1 VTCPSCGAEN
11 PTGKRFC
18 GDCGTALAAVCASC
32 GAENPPEKR
41 FCGDCGASLAAAP
54 EVPVVARAAPVA
66 ERRLVTVLFADL
78 VGFTPLSES
87 RDAEDVR
94 ELLSRYFDAARR
106 LIERFGGTVEKFIG
120 DAVMAVWGTPV
131 ATEDDAERAVRAG
144 LDLIAAVSALGDDA
158 GVPDL
163 RARVGVLTGEAA
175 VTIGATGQGM
185 VAGDLVNTAA
195 RVQAVAQPGTL
206 LVGESTRRAS
216 EQTIAY
222 EDAGEHELK
231 GKSEPVQ
238 LWRALRIVAGAR
250 GQLKSAGLE
259 APFVGRER
267 ELRLVKQLFHTSA
280 EDRKAHLISVTGI
293 AGIGKSRLA
302 WEFYKYFDGI
312 VETVWWH
319 RGRCL
324 SYGEGV
330 TYWALADMV
339 RMRCRIAEDETEE
352 SGAAKVRATI
362 AEHVVDPDERAF
374 VEQPLLQ
381 LLGWGGGEQGERH
394 QLFAAWRLFFER
406 LSDSNPLVLVF
417 EDLQWADESLLDFIE
432 YLLEWSRNHPVLVF
446 ALARPELVE
455 RRPTW
460 GAGQRAFTSIYL
472 EPLAR
477 PAMEEL
483 LDGLVPGMPESARE
497 QILARAEGVPL
508 YAVETVRM
516 LLDRGLLVEDGPSY
530 RVVGE
535 IAALDVP
542 ETLHALIAARLDGLS
557 DAERTLVQDAAVLG
571 KTFRSASLAALSGKT
586 EEEVEQLLAG
596 LVRKELLTIQA
607 DPRSPERGQYGFL
620 QDLVRRVAY
629 ETLSRR
635 ERKLRHLAAADQLAA
650 TFGED
655 EIPEVVAAH
664 LVAAY
669 EAATDAEDAATIN
682 ARAGEMY
689 VRAGERAQRLAAAG
703 EAQRF
708 YEQAA
713 ALADEGHGRAVLHD
727 RAGRMAWIAGRPDEA
742 WALLEGARAS
752 LDEHGDVVATALTDA
767 KLAEIEFTQGHPP
780 GATRRLTPALE
791 AIERAGSPEDVAV
804 LAAQLGRFLVFT
816 QEYDRAAPLLEQALA
831 LAEKLDLPETYVQA
845 LNSKS
850 TLLLYVDRPREAR
863 LLVGGAL
870 DAALEHDLHEPA
882 LRAFNN
888 VIAHSWGDEEYET
901 CLALLDRALA
911 HARRIGD
918 RQWET
923 SFLAG
928 AVGSLEMLGRW
939 DEGIRRV
946 EEAQSQAPTTFVLG
960 LMLWGVVIHL
970 HRGEH
975 ELARAL
981 LERNREVEHSE
992 NPEFACQYQL
1002 VSAQV
1007 AAAEGREEQAVE
1019 RVVGALG
1026 GFRRKAATWLPFLG
1040 LQVGA
1045 EIGDERLLRELLAV
1059 TDEDGVAR
1067 GARAQRARLEARLPE
1082 HDAVA
1087 ELLEAERL
1095 FRELRAPFYLACVQT
1110 ERAEHLLATGRRDDA
1125 DALFAE
1131 ARAAFEGLRATP
1143 WLHRVD
1149 GAAGLA
1155 ASAASA

>member
-1 VTCPSCGAEN
+1 MICPSCGAEN
-11 PTGKRFC
+11 PGGKRFC
-18 GDCGTALAAVCASC
+18 GDCGTALAATCPSC

-41 FCGDCGASLAAAP
+41 FCGDCGAALVAAAG
-54 EVPVVARAAPVA
+54 VPAVKREAPVA

-87 RDAEDVR
+87 RDAEEVR
-94 ELLSRYFDAARR
+94 ELLSRYFDTTRR
-106 LIERFGGTVEKFIG
+106 LIELYGGTVEKFIG
-120 DAVMAVWGTPV
+120 DAVMAVWGAPV

-144 LDLIAAVSALGDDA
+144 LDLIAAVTALGDDA
-158 GVPDL
+158 GVPGL

-175 VTIGATGQGM
+175 VTVGATGQGM

-195 RVQAVAQPGTL
+195 RVQAAAQPGTL

-216 EQTIAY
+216 ELTIAY
-222 EDAGEHELK
+222 EDAGEQELK

-250 GQLKSAGLE
+250 GQLKSTGLE

-362 AEHVVDPDERAF
+362 DEHVVDPDERAF

-381 LLGWGGGEQGERH
+381 LLGWGGGEPGERH

-406 LSDSNPLVLVF
+406 LSDSNPVVLVF

-483 LDGLVPGMPESARE
+483 LDGLVPGMPGSARE
-497 QILARAEGVPL
+497 PSLARAEGVPL

-530 RVVGE
+530 RIVGE
-535 IAALDVP
+535 IGALDVP

-571 KTFRSASLAALSGKT
+571 KTFRSASLAALSGKD
-586 EEEVEQLLAG
+586 EDEVEQLLSG

-607 DPRSPERGQYGFL
+607 DARSPEHGQYGFL

-650 TFGED
+650 TFEQD

-664 LVAAY
+664 LVAAH
-669 EAATDAEDAATIN
+669 EAVGDAEDAGSIK

-689 VRAGERAQRLAAAG
+689 VLAGERAERLAAAG

-713 ALADEGHGRAVLHD
+713 ALADDGHGRAVLHD
-727 RAGRMAWIAGRPDEA
+727 RAGRMAWVAGRPDEA
-742 WALLEGARAS
+742 WALLERARTS
-752 LDEHGDVVATALTDA
+752 LAEHGDVAAAALTDA
-767 KLAEIEFTQGHPP
+767 TLAELEFVRGHPP
-780 GATRRLTPALE
+780 GAVRRLTPAFE
-791 AIERAGSPEDVAV
+791 AIEQVGSPEEMAV

-831 LAEKLDLPETYVQA
+831 LAEKLNLPETYVQA

-863 LLVGGAL
+863 LLVEGAL
-870 DAALEHDLHEPA
+870 EVALEHDLHEPA

-888 VIAHSWGDEEYET
+888 VVSHTWSDEEYEE
-901 CLALLDRALA
+901 CLAMLDRALA

-918 RQWET
+918 RRWET

-939 DEGIRRV
+939 DEGLRRI
-946 EEAQSQAPTTFVLG
+946 EEAEALSPNSFIRG
-960 LMLWGVVIHL
+960 LLLWGILIHL
-970 HRGEH
+970 HRGDH
-975 ELARAL
+975 EFARTL
-981 LERNREVEHSE
+981 LERGREVEQSE
-992 NPEFACQYQL
+992 NPEFACGYQL
-1002 VSAQV
+1002 FSAQV
-1007 AAAEGREEQAVE
+1007 AAAEGRQEEAVE
-1019 RVVGALG
+1019 RVVSALR
-1026 GFRRKAATWLPFLG
+1026 GFHRQAATWLPFLG

-1045 EIGDERLLRELLAV
+1045 GIRAERLVRELLAV
-1059 TDEDGVAR
+1059 TEQHGSSR
-1067 GARAQRARLEARLPE
+1067 GARAQKARLRARLPE
-1082 HDAVA
+1082 HDALA
-1087 ELLEAERL
+1087 ELREAERL
-1095 FRELRAPFYLACVQT
+1095 FRDLAAPYYLACVQT
-1110 ERAEHLLATGRRDDA
+1110 ERAELLLAAGRRDEA
-1125 DALFAE
+1125 DALLAE
-1131 ARAAFEGLRATP
+1131 ARAVFERLRATP
-1143 WLHRVD
+1143 WLDRVD
-1149 GAAGLA
+1149 SSRGVAS
-1155 ASAASA
+1155 SAASA